1 MQSFLIHEMA
11 ALLTDEQRAPIFEEA
26 RKLAA
31 AQEALRESSS
41 LQVVPY
47 LGNLCRDLWPERG
60 RDA

>member
-1 MQSFLIHEMA
+1 MA